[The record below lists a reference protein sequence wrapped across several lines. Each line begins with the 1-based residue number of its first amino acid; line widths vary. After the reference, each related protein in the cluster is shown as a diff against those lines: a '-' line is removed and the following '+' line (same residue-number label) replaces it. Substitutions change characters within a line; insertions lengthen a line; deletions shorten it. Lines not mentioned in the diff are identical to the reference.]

1 MTSLPNCASFSSY
14 GKHKTLPS
22 QVQPYTNVNAANL
35 SNPKDNNLMEGARK
49 LEKITH
55 TMRVSFPEWNPL
67 KYEAARTLIN
77 LQAKTFAF
85 DNMRK
90 KAEL

>member
-1 MTSLPNCASFSSY
+1 
-14 GKHKTLPS
+14 
-22 QVQPYTNVNAANL
+22 
-35 SNPKDNNLMEGARK
+35 MEGARK